1 MLIFREGTQREQERV
16 QAALR
21 AAVAGR
27 WADPAKVWPEYFGKP
42 AADEDAFPETG
53 ADMSGFRWEQ
63 PDEQR
68 IAAELEQMMHG
79 ARVTLTDG
87 VAAAPPPREQEAAL
101 RPMTSRMGP
110 NDASE
115 LEWG

>member
-1 MLIFREGTQREQERV
+1 VLIFREGTQREQERV